1 MAKLEGII
9 YSAFGTYVVLRGFA
23 PILSLARISKKPD
36 SYQRDANNQHKVDIV
51 NYLADLKSYFPEIT
65 LACRVNDYEGLLR
78 SIGDNKDVSKNSSE
92 FVKGLRIL
100 SERLPI
106 GRDRARH
113 AYIEI
118 INPTEEDKLL
128 RVDGNHRLEPFDK
141 AITDISWWHQFV
153 TNRDAIKDETDPE
166 KIKGWLDHQARL
178 FKKGISDKIVPFT
191 IILSDAKDADNFE
204 AKIFHDINFKAL
216 PLREEASLKIISELN
231 AFDKEKLGYEYPLAL
246 DLIEIVKTGQ
256 FNTIPWLKS
265 NNDDSNSYYRTTCL
279 SIARLLI
286 SQKETL
292 YPQRKEWVLDLKKT
306 RRDISNAQNEIN
318 ILEKIIKAKF
328 DEIQKIEFEKPDFE
342 KMTIYK
348 KLKLA
353 ISQFQEE
360 LKLKQNDHKGLEY
373 KIAHLEYKA
382 TNLRR
387 YLKNCENISIILEA
401 LTSLVGVYRSFNRD
415 ALGNIAFLCA
425 LVYYTILDKMQ
436 MQAFID
442 WAERNGINKVTEP
455 DDLSK
460 DSATNLIMMFEQIYQ
475 AKKNEIFISMQFG
488 DSQSELIYE
497 KITRAIEKFNEKHKS
512 IHLNA
517 TPIRIDRTVESS
529 SFSIQDR
536 ILEAIKSCSL
546 IIADLSSSNINVYHE
561 IGYAMGVAES
571 HNMIP
576 NMILLYKENTDHN
589 KEKKDIDK
597 FVGFNLRNL
606 SQLRFKD
613 YKQLVDGLVDRLE
626 KHYGV

>member
-9 YSAFGTYVVLRGFA
+9 YKTFDHYVVLRGFA
-23 PILSLARISKKPD
+23 AIKDLAQISHRPK
-36 SYQRDANNQHKVDIV
+36 SYQRNADKEHKKSIIQF
-51 NYLADLKSYFPEIT
+51 LASGEYKYFPEIT
-65 LACRVNDYEGLLR
+65 LACRVANYTEFAKNIGIDNAVDRDDAQFVPGL
-78 SIGDNKDVSKNSSE
+78 KV
-92 FVKGLRIL
+92 L
-100 SERLPI
+100 SERLPYE
-106 GRDRARH
+106 GYRARH
-113 AYIEI
+113 ASLTKNANDE
-118 INPTEEDKLL
+118 LV
-128 RVDGNHRLEPFDK
+128 RVDGNHRLEIFDENNEALWDEAK
-141 AITDISWWHQFV
+141 AD
-153 TNRDAIKDETDPE
+153 KLELE
-166 KIKGWLDHQARL
+166 KL
-178 FKKGISDKIVPFT
+178 IVPFT
-191 IILSDAKDADNFE
+191 VIFSEKEFGDKFE
-204 AKIFHDINFKAL
+204 AGIFHNINFKQL
-216 PLREEASLKIISELN
+216 PLRQEASLRIIHDIC
-231 AFDKEKLGYEYPLAL
+231 AFDNKESLGKEYPLAL
-246 DLIEIVKTGQ
+246 DLIEVVKTGQ
-256 FNTIPWLKS
+256 FNAIPWLS
-265 NNDDSNSYYRTTCL
+265 VVDDISKSYYRTTCL

-292 YPQRKEWVLDLKKT
+292 YLQRKECVLDLKKT
-306 RRDISNAQNEIN
+306 RRDISSIQNEMN
-318 ILEKIIKAKF
+318 IIEETVKAKF
-328 DEIQKIEFEKPDFE
+328 DEIQELELNQTGFEE
-342 KMTIYK
+342 MVTYK
-348 KLKLA
+348 KLKLE
-353 ISQFQEE
+353 ISQIQEQ
-360 LKLKQNDHKGLEY
+360 LKLEQNNHISLEY

-387 YLKNCENISIILEA
+387 YLKSCENSSIISEA
-401 LTSLVGVYRSFNRD
+401 LTLLVGVYRSFSQE
-415 ALGNIAFLCA
+415 AHGNIAFLCA
-425 LVYYTILDKMQ
+425 LVYYAILDKMQ
-436 MQAFID
+436 MQSFID
-442 WAERNGINKVTEP
+442 WAERNGINKIIEP

-460 DSATNLIMMFEQIYQ
+460 DSAVNLIMMFEQIYQ

-497 KITRAIEKFNEKHKS
+497 KITRAIERFNEKHKS
-512 IHLNA
+512 IRLNA

-529 SFSIQDR
+529 TFSIQDR

-576 NMILLYKENTDHN
+576 NMILLYKEDTNHN

>member
-9 YSAFGTYVVLRGFA
+9 YKTFDHYVVLRGFA
-23 PILSLARISKKPD
+23 AIKDLAQISHRPK
-36 SYQRDANNQHKVDIV
+36 SYQRNADKEHKKSIIQF
-51 NYLADLKSYFPEIT
+51 LASGEYKYFPEIT
-65 LACRVNDYEGLLR
+65 LACRVANYTEFAKNIGIDNAVDRDDAQFVPGL
-78 SIGDNKDVSKNSSE
+78 KV
-92 FVKGLRIL
+92 L
-100 SERLPI
+100 SERLPYE
-106 GRDRARH
+106 GYRARH
-113 AYIEI
+113 ANLTKNANDE
-118 INPTEEDKLL
+118 LV
-128 RVDGNHRLEPFDK
+128 RVDGNHRLEIFDENNEALWDEAK
-141 AITDISWWHQFV
+141 ADKH
-153 TNRDAIKDETDPE
+153 ELE
-166 KIKGWLDHQARL
+166 KL
-178 FKKGISDKIVPFT
+178 IVPFT
-191 IILSDAKDADNFE
+191 VIFSEKEFGDKFE
-204 AKIFHDINFKAL
+204 AGIFHNINFKQL
-216 PLREEASLKIISELN
+216 PLRQEASLRIIHDIG
-231 AFDKEKLGYEYPLAL
+231 AFDNKESLGKEYPLAL
-246 DLIEIVKTGQ
+246 DLIEVVKTGQ
-256 FNTIPWLKS
+256 FNAIPWLS
-265 NNDDSNSYYRTTCL
+265 VVDDISKSYYRTTCL

-292 YPQRKEWVLDLKKT
+292 YLQRKECVLDLKKT
-306 RRDISNAQNEIN
+306 RRDISSIQNEMN
-318 ILEKIIKAKF
+318 IIEETVKAKF
-328 DEIQKIEFEKPDFE
+328 DEIQELELNQTGFEE
-342 KMTIYK
+342 MVTYK
-348 KLKLA
+348 KLKLE
-353 ISQFQEE
+353 ISQIQEQ
-360 LKLKQNDHKGLEY
+360 LKLEQNNHISLEY

-387 YLKNCENISIILEA
+387 YLKSCENSSIISEA
-401 LTSLVGVYRSFNRD
+401 LTLLVGVYRSFSQE
-415 ALGNIAFLCA
+415 AHGNIAFLCA
-425 LVYYTILDKMQ
+425 LVYYAILDKMQ
-436 MQAFID
+436 MQSFID
-442 WAERNGINKVTEP
+442 WAERNGINKIIEP

-460 DSATNLIMMFEQIYQ
+460 DSAVNLIMMFEQIYQ

-497 KITRAIEKFNEKHKS
+497 KITRAIERFNEKHKS
-512 IHLNA
+512 IRLNA

-529 SFSIQDR
+529 TFSIQDR

-576 NMILLYKENTDHN
+576 NMILLYKEDTNHN